1 MAEGNPRSRACLID
15 GETMNAGVAIN
26 SEAVTSTET
35 IHVSVKTRVFNTA
48 DFSVLG
54 AVLLAALGHL
64 MIKAGLN
71 GSTSVAAAHGS
82 IIDRLGVYFSQPYV
96 LLGLVIYG
104 LGTAM
109 WIFAVS
115 KRDISYVFPITAL
128 NYVLV
133 TLGGKFLFAE
143 VIPPKR
149 WLGVA
154 VVIIGVALMQSAG
167 RKGS

>member
-1 MAEGNPRSRACLID
+1 MS
-15 GETMNAGVAIN
+15 AGMSMN
-26 SEAVTSTET
+26 SEAASSTEMAP
-35 IHVSVKTRVFNTA
+35 VLVKTRAFQVA
-48 DFSVLG
+48 DLSVLG
-54 AVLLAALGHL
+54 SVLLAALGHL

-71 GSTSVAAAHGS
+71 GAANAAAMHAS
-82 IIDRLGVYFSQPYV
+82 IVERLVVYFSQPYV
-96 LLGLVIYG
+96 LLGLTIYG
-104 LGTAM
+104 FGTAM

-143 VIPPKR
+143 VIPLKR
-149 WLGVA
+149 WVGVA

-167 RKGS
+167 RKGSR